1 MWPQRWLGRGY
12 STLYS
17 SFGRGVFT
25 FAQACSVTGMGE
37 NKLAVAFSKLHSA
50 GILIIFKRSRPRQY
64 RLLDPRSFL
73 LRSSGE
79 VSRSGPEQEEYT
91 QLVHDVYGAVRERV
105 KLTSF
110 CVYGS
115 VAKGSANPLSDL
127 DIVLVSDDFRGS
139 LASRLDSLGF
149 VEKQVGGELAFLA
162 SHGYTTSVSLFPL
175 RREEAERAPILF
187 LDLTLD
193 AKVVH
198 DEGGF
203 LEGILSK
210 LGARL
215 DLVGAKRVNV
225 DGGWYWDLKPGLRF
239 GELIEV

>member
-1 MWPQRWLGRGY
+1 MWPQRWLGTEY

-25 FAQACSVTGMGE
+25 FAQAGSLTGMGE

-50 GILIIFKRSRPRQY
+50 GILIIFKRTRPRQY

-73 LRSSGE
+73 LKSSGE
-79 VSRSGPEQEEYT
+79 TSQARIGQEEYL
-91 QLVHDVYGAVRERV
+91 QLIHDVYGAVRERV

-115 VAKGSANPLSDL
+115 VAKGSANPLSDVDML
-127 DIVLVSDDFRGS
+127 LVSDDFRGS

-162 SHGYTTSVSLFPL
+162 RHGYSTSVSIFPL

-193 AKVVH
+193 AKFIH

-210 LGARL
+210 LRARL
-215 DLVGAKRVNV
+215 DLMGARRIDVE
-225 DGGWYWDLKPGLRF
+225 GGWYWDLKPGLRF
-239 GELIEV
+239 GELIEI